1 MRYYLLN
8 VFFGRVVAAVL
19 TDFACAAGATAL
31 SVVWK
36 HPELPPSD
44 LLGIACVAALAV
56 VACFQYAGAYGLRV
70 LGDARRSTRSVL
82 IGTALAAGVA
92 LLWLA
97 LGTPQPPAL
106 LALGLS
112 GIGSLPLVLL
122 ARLAFRRLSAMPRFN
137 QRVLLIGTSDLAVA
151 IAESVRIRKRLGV
164 ELVGFLSD
172 EFQDEGRSISGFPVL
187 GKIHEVEK
195 ILDSLRVGTVVVAS
209 KGRRDY
215 FPAEELLHAK
225 LQGCRVESGIS
236 FYERISGRIYL
247 RDLRSSYLIFSSG
260 FDYRRPVSAL
270 AKRGFDALL
279 SGAALLVAG
288 PVIALCALAVK
299 LDSAGPAFFRQQR
312 VGQDGKPFRVWK
324 LRSMIDRAEAVT
336 GPKLATEDDPRI
348 TRVGRVMRKTRLDEL
363 PQLLNVWVGDMSL
376 VGPRPERPEFIDE
389 LSAKLPYFRL
399 RSMLKPGVTGWAQVR
414 HGYVNDVRG
423 FEEKLALDL
432 YYMKY
437 RSLVMDLLILLK
449 TAKTVLLAHGT

>member
-19 TDFACAAGATAL
+19 TDFACVSLAAAA
-31 SVVWK
+31 SVCWN
-36 HPELPPSD
+36 LPGLAPGEV
-44 LLGIACVAALAV
+44 LGIAALAGG
-56 VACFQYAGAYGLRV
+56 VAVGCFLYAGAYGLRV

-82 IGTALAAGVA
+82 VGG
-92 LLWLA
+92 
-97 LGTPQPPAL
+97 L
-106 LALGLS
+106 LALGVGLTERALGSPEPHTLAVLAGS
-112 GIGSLPLVLL
+112 GAGSLPFVLL
-122 ARLAFRRLSAMPRFN
+122 ARLAFRRLARLPRFN

-151 IAESVRIRKRLGV
+151 IAESVRSSPNLGV

-172 EFQDEGRSISGFPVL
+172 DFLDEGRSIAGFPVL

-195 ILDSLRVGTVVVAS
+195 VIDSLRVGVVVVAS
-209 KGRRDY
+209 KDRRDY

-247 RDLRSSYLIFSSG
+247 RDLRSSYLIFSTG
-260 FDYRRPVSAL
+260 FDYRRPLSAL
-270 AKRGFDALL
+270 AKRAFDAAL

-288 PVIALCALAVK
+288 PLIALCALAVV
-299 LDSAGPAFFRQQR
+299 LDSRGPAFFRQLR

-324 LRSMIDRAEAVT
+324 LRSMVDRAEAIT
-336 GPKLATEDDPRI
+336 GPTLASEDDPRI
-348 TRVGRVMRKTRLDEL
+348 TRVGRVLRKTRLDEL
-363 PQLLNVWVGDMSL
+363 PQLWNVLRGEMSL

-389 LSAKLPYFRL
+389 LSAELPYFRL
-399 RSMLKPGVTGWAQVR
+399 RSTLKPGVTGWAQVR
-414 HGYVNDVRG
+414 YGYVNDVRG